1 MTDGENNRGISSGE
15 FLSWLGGVPQRGSV
29 RTFAIRFGEASPA
42 ELRRIAGATGRSL
55 AQAFKEIRGYQ

>member
-15 FLSWLGGVPQRGSV
+15 FLSWLGGVPQ
-29 RTFAIRFGEASPA
+29 TFAIRFGEASPA